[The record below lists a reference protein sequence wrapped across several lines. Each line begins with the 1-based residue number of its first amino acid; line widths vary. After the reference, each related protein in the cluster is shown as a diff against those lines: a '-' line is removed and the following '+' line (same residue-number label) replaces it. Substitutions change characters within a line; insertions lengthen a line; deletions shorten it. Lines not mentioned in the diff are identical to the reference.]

1 MPKRTWTFPAILATA
16 ALLILLG
23 CKKDVPAVSPNV
35 APTKT
40 AEVAK
45 DGGWLFTYA
54 TPEGAFVTADA
65 PEQVPEVSRGVVRAI
80 DPKASPQGAQGSTD
94 VLVVDV
100 AKLLAQGKMP
110 AKQVSRELFETQ
122 ALALLPPGASSILS
136 DRPNDPDA
144 GASDDNNNLNG
155 RQAAVILYG
164 TSWCGAC
171 RTARQYF
178 LAHNVPFMDKD
189 VEKDPTA
196 AKELQK
202 KAVRFGVA
210 TDRVPILDVRGRL
223 LIGFD
228 PKRVEALL
236 GDTI

>member
-1 MPKRTWTFPAILATA
+1 MNRIFVIGFLAFT
-16 ALLILLG
+16 L
-23 CKKDVPAVSPNV
+23 VPACRKEVPATPPPAAESKPV
-35 APTKT
+35 
-40 AEVAK
+40 EVAK

-54 TPEGAFVTADA
+54 TPEGEFCTVEA
-65 PEQVPEVSRGVVRAI
+65 PDQVPEVSRGVVRAI
-80 DPKASPQGAQGSTD
+80 NPKDNPAAARSE

-100 AKLLAQGKMP
+100 AKLLDKGKTP
-110 AKQVSRELFETQ
+110 AKRVGRDLFETQ
-122 ALALLPPGASSILS
+122 ALALLPPGASSILA
-136 DRPNDPDA
+136 DRPSDA
-144 GASDDNNNLNG
+144 DGGAADETNNLNG

-178 LAHNVPFMDKD
+178 IAKNIPFVDKD
-189 VEKDPTA
+189 VEKDA
-196 AKELQK
+196 AAADELQK
-202 KAVRFGVA
+202 KAARLGVS

-236 GDTI
+236 GDVI